1 MARVRELSGLEK
13 AATFL
18 ILVGPELSAKLLRY
32 LPEAE
37 IERVTYQIANMSTI
51 SNETKSAVTEEF
63 LQLHEAQ
70 QYLMHGGINYARE
83 ILEKSVG
90 PAKAAEII
98 RRLTESSKIR
108 PFSMVRKADPKQLV
122 NFIYNEHPQTI
133 ALILAYLE
141 PEQASIV
148 LSGLPQEMQAEIARR
163 IALMERTSPEIIR
176 EVENVLESKLSSLM
190 DQDFTAVGGVKTL
203 VDILNRVD
211 RSTEKVILE
220 TMEKDDQELA
230 EEVRKRLFVFEDI
243 ITLDDTSIR
252 RILREVDNKDLALAI
267 KGSSQDVAA
276 RIYKNMSQRASEMLK
291 EDIEFLG
298 PIRLRE
304 VEEAQQRIV
313 QNIRRLDEAGEIVIS
328 RGGEDAII
336 I

>member
-1 MARVRELSGLEK
+1 MAKGELTGLEK
-13 AATFL
+13 AAVLL
-18 ILVGPELSAKLLRY
+18 ISLGPELSAKLMRY
-32 LPEAE
+32 LPDNE
-37 IERVTYQIANMSTI
+37 IERVTYQIANMSTVTT
-51 SNETKSAVTEEF
+51 EMKTQVTEEF
-63 LQLHEAQ
+63 LQLYEAQ
-70 QYLMHGGINYARE
+70 QYLLHGGINYARE
-83 ILEKSVG
+83 LLEKSVG
-90 PAKAAEII
+90 PAKANEII

-108 PFSMVRKADPKQLV
+108 PFSMVRKADPRQMI

-141 PEQASIV
+141 PEQASII
-148 LSGLPQEMQAEIARR
+148 LSGLPDDMQADIARR
-163 IALMERTSPEIIR
+163 IALMERTSPEIVK
-176 EVENVLESKLSSLM
+176 EVEAVLESKLSSLM

-243 ITLDDTSIR
+243 INLDDTSIR
-252 RILREVDNKDLALAI
+252 RILREVDTKDLALAL
-267 KGSSQDVAA
+267 KGSSQDVAN
-276 RIYKNMSQRASEMLK
+276 RIYKNMSQRAGEMLR

-298 PIRLRE
+298 PIRLRD

-313 QNIRRLDEAGEIVIS
+313 QVIRRLDEAGEIVIS
-328 RGGEDAII
+328 RGGEDALIV
-336 I
+336 

>member
-1 MARVRELSGLEK
+1 MAKGELTGLEK
-13 AATFL
+13 AAVLL
-18 ILVGPELSAKLLRY
+18 ISLGPELSAKLMRY
-32 LPEAE
+32 LPDNE
-37 IERVTYQIANMSTI
+37 IERVTYQIANMSTVTT
-51 SNETKSAVTEEF
+51 EMKTQVTEEF
-63 LQLHEAQ
+63 LQLYEAQ
-70 QYLMHGGINYARE
+70 QYLLHGGINYARE
-83 ILEKSVG
+83 LLEKSVG
-90 PAKAAEII
+90 PAKANEII

-108 PFSMVRKADPKQLV
+108 PFSMVRKADPRQMI

-141 PEQASIV
+141 PEQASII
-148 LSGLPQEMQAEIARR
+148 LSGLPDDMQADIARR
-163 IALMERTSPEIIR
+163 IALMERTSPEIVR
-176 EVENVLESKLSSLM
+176 EVEAVLESKLSSLM

-243 ITLDDTSIR
+243 INLDDTSIR
-252 RILREVDNKDLALAI
+252 RILREVDTKDLALAL
-267 KGSSQDVAA
+267 KGSSQDVAN
-276 RIYKNMSQRASEMLK
+276 RIYKNMSQRAGEMLR

-298 PIRLRE
+298 PIRLRD

-313 QNIRRLDEAGEIVIS
+313 QVIRRLDEAGEIVIS
-328 RGGEDAII
+328 RGGEDALIV
-336 I
+336 